1 MHFCAAALLH
11 QPPCPGAL
19 TMGLTGNREKR
30 RHPFLTF
37 CKNDSAGKPCNSQTI
52 SPAADPKTFG
62 TLPLQPARG
71 RMTENAGSHSR
82 KNSEEKP
89 RKAPLPFQRPKNR
102 TSHTP
107 GNLPV
112 TKRPGQRERKE
123 MEPAKQHGTHT
134 FHLNLSLLY
143 II

>member
-1 MHFCAAALLH
+1 VVKKQMHFCAAALLH

-82 KNSEEKP
+82 KKFGGQTSKGSASLSKPEESYIPYTGKP
-89 RKAPLPFQRPKNR
+89 AGNEKAGSAEKK
-102 TSHTP
+102 
-107 GNLPV
+107 GN
-112 TKRPGQRERKE
+112 
-123 MEPAKQHGTHT
+123 GTGET
-134 FHLNLSLLY
+134 AWNPYFSP
-143 II
+143 